1 MWRKFFKMMEKKYK
15 RRFVETEIENWN
27 DISKLNPRFLSGF
40 VFRGMGDY
48 NWHLESSL
56 ERMIKRFHSKNKTA
70 HRIYPQGYEMDMLKE
85 FQWKY
90 PKYEK
95 INNPKADDIIE
106 WLSIM
111 QHYGSPTRLVDFTYS
126 PYVALFMAIDS
137 SNEENDAS
145 LWCLNEIIL
154 RTIICD
160 DYEKKNDTRISG
172 IVSQK
177 ELIYQIAN
185 KVLYDSI
192 MDDGRACVPNIYLVQ
207 PHKVNERIL
216 AQQGLFAIPEKIGV
230 PFEENL
236 FSLVDNQNPE
246 IVPFQDVIE
255 YSNSDKMFKPHDYF
269 LIKIR
274 IPLKFRLDITKSLCL
289 MNISA
294 ETMYPGLEG
303 LAKSLN
309 RQRYTG

>member
-1 MWRKFFKMMEKKYK
+1 MGRMTEYK
-15 RRFVETEIENWN
+15 RRFVETELNHWN
-27 DISKLNPRFLSGF
+27 DISKLNPRFLAGF
-40 VFRGMGDY
+40 VFRGMGNY
-48 NWHLESSL
+48 KWHLESSL
-56 ERMIKRFHSKNKTA
+56 ERMIKRFHLKNKTA
-70 HRIYPQGYEMDMLKE
+70 HKIYPQGYEVDMLKE

-95 INNPKADDIIE
+95 INNPNVDDIIE

-126 PYVALFMAIDS
+126 PYIALFMAIDS
-137 SNEENDAS
+137 SSEENDAS
-145 LWCLNEIIL
+145 VWCLNEIIL
-154 RTIICD
+154 RNIICD
-160 DYEKKNDTRISG
+160 NYEQKNNIRIGG
-172 IVSQK
+172 IESQK
-177 ELIYQIAN
+177 EQIYKMANQVIA
-185 KVLYDSI
+185 DSI
-192 MDDGRACVPNIYLVQ
+192 KEKGKDITPNIYLVQ
-207 PHKVNERIL
+207 PHKVNDRIL
-216 AQQGLFAIPEKIGV
+216 LQQGLFAIPEIIGI
-230 PFEENL
+230 PFEDNL
-236 FSLVDNQNPE
+236 FSLVDNREPE
-246 IVPFQDVIE
+246 FVPFNDVIE
-255 YSNSDKMFKPHDYF
+255 YSNSDKMFQPYDYF